1 VHKVILIASLIVG
14 LIGGLVLAADPPSR
28 RVRATGVVRAV
39 HSVMVQVPLIEG
51 QGGNLTLAALIENG
65 KVVPVGELLATFD
78 RTGELKL
85 LREAQAKYDDLKHQ
99 VDQKQAE
106 HNSNAEKRISDLQSA
121 QADLKKAEIEIRKG
135 PILSEIEQL
144 KNQAKL
150 ADAQAHVASLQK
162 SNAAHDRAET
172 AERRILELQRD
183 RQKVAVERSQSNTEK
198 LQVKAPIHGMVAL
211 QNVWRQNT
219 MGHAQEGDQV
229 WPGTPLLQLFDPTEM
244 AVELAVGEPDGAALA
259 PGAKA
264 VVHLDAFPELSFTA
278 HFDSASPAATSPLGT
293 SLKTFSAR
301 FRLDQ
306 SDPHLLPDLSV
317 ALDIEVP
324 K

>member
-1 VHKVILIASLIVG
+1 MRTSILIGALLLKAIP
-14 LIGGLVLAADPPSR
+14 LAAADPPTH

-39 HSVMVQVPLIEG
+39 HSVMVQVPRIEG

-99 VDQKQAE
+99 VEQKQAE
-106 HNSNAEKRISDLQSA
+106 HNSNAEKRASDLQSA
-121 QADLKKAEIEIRKG
+121 EADLKKAEIEIRKG
-135 PILSEIEQL
+135 PILSEIEQQ

-150 ADAQAHVASLQK
+150 ADAQAHVASLKK
-162 SNAAHDRAET
+162 SNEAHDRAET

-198 LQVKAPIHGMVAL
+198 LQVKAPIRGMVAL

-244 AVELAVGEPDGAALA
+244 AVELAVGEPDGAALV

-293 SLKTFSAR
+293 SLKTFAAR